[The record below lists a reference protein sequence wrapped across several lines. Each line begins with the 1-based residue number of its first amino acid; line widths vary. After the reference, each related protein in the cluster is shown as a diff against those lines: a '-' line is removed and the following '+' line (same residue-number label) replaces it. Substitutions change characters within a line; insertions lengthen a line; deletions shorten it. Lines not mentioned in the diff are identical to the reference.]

1 MVDFSERSKKTMSRP
16 SKKLVWFGGQP
27 PTPADTSNGAATTNT
42 TTTSSASS
50 LPTRQPQPP
59 RKNPEPEPR
68 RLAVVLEDLP
78 TYRRYKRGS
87 GPPLRPITLAP
98 PRDSTAYIRDEFFV
112 PPALSDDGKKRLQY
126 VVGWTDLPAARVV
139 IDAEQICDYVSP
151 MAYEEWCSAR
161 AEERDEEERR
171 LEEAENVRAVEEAV
185 ARERGVA
192 MPGEKGGKGAKRGRK
207 RKHVAAEE
215 LRTPPPA
222 TAADGVKKKRGR
234 PRKNAPSLSTP
245 SKSALVDDFKEL
257 DTEGDADVEMEEVA
271 DDEADDEAIFRQLNG
286 TGTTTPLILT
296 EDSYDS
302 GEQSS
307 LPAGLEP
314 PSKKQRTR
322 SPRPAFSRFM
332 PGIETDTSSRST
344 PFDSSRGAT
353 SSPALPPLPQPPAPG
368 LQGSSG
374 RPRETPIFPPIP
386 PASANHTS
394 TPTAPRVA
402 KTQQPPK
409 RSLLSIRDPPSTPQQ
424 SSSPK
429 VQTPTPKASSML
441 PPPATAPPAL
451 NPTQNGTGT
460 NTGWNHT
467 PIPKPGST
475 PLISNTT
482 PWTISLA
489 ASKSSSSYSQLT
501 PSQPVQSIEQPIS
514 TTPIPLPKIPGP
526 KPHIA
531 PTLREPQQAALPQTA
546 SAPPA
551 TTTGSKTAATNS
563 KPTTTKLHTAR
574 KTGTAAASTATQDD
588 DEEEDEDE
596 QVYEVLR
603 IEGFEDRVSRRSGKK
618 LGRFFQV
625 RWKGNW
631 PSSMNPTWEPES
643 NIPQH
648 VIQRFYFRKGT
659 TPKRNVQAGAMDKYL
674 VPKKYSSVS
683 RAVEGEDELVRGHGD
698 HSNGNGNGVPAAAKA
713 ALATEAGDENA
724 MDQIKVEGD
733 DDEGN
738 DMMLVTDF
746 RNLLDPERR
755 F

>member
-1 MVDFSERSKKTMSRP
+1 MSRP
-16 SKKLVWFGGQP
+16 LKRVVWFGGNP
-27 PTPADTSNGAATTNT
+27 PTPAGPSNGAVTANTSNDT
-42 TTTSSASS
+42 TTTSSIS
-50 LPTRQPQPP
+50 TRQPQPP
-59 RKNPEPEPR
+59 RKKPDPEPR
-68 RLAVVLEDLP
+68 KLAVVLEDLP
-78 TYRRYKRGS
+78 TYRRYKPGT

-126 VVGWTDLPAARVV
+126 VVGWTDLPAARLVV
-139 IDAEQICDYVSP
+139 DAERICDYVSP
-151 MAYEEWCSAR
+151 MAYEEWCAAK

-192 MPGEKGGKGAKRGRK
+192 IPGEKGGKGGKRGRK
-207 RKHVAAEE
+207 RKQIAAEE

-222 TAADGVKKKRGR
+222 TAADGEKKKRRR

-245 SKSALVDDFKEL
+245 SKSVLADDFREL
-257 DTEGDADVEMEEVA
+257 DTEGDVDVDVEM
-271 DDEADDEAIFRQLNG
+271 DEIADDEAIFRQLNG
-286 TGTTTPLILT
+286 TGTTTPLLLT
-296 EDSYDS
+296 EESCDS

-322 SPRPAFSRFM
+322 SPRPALSRFM

-353 SSPALPPLPQPPAPG
+353 SSPALPPLPQPQAPDP
-368 LQGSSG
+368 QSTTARS
-374 RPRETPIFPPIP
+374 RETPIFQPIP

-394 TPTAPRVA
+394 TPTAPRTTKA
-402 KTQQPPK
+402 QQPPK

-451 NPTQNGTGT
+451 NPTQNGIGT
-460 NTGWNHT
+460 DT
-467 PIPKPGST
+467 PIPKPGFK
-475 PLISNTT
+475 PLIQNTT
-482 PWTISLA
+482 PCTVSLA
-489 ASKSSSSYSQLT
+489 ASKTSSYSNLT
-501 PSQPVQSIEQPIS
+501 PSQPVQSIERPSS
-514 TTPIPLPKIPGP
+514 TTPIPIPKIPIP
-526 KPHIA
+526 KSRDTPKSQ
-531 PTLREPQQAALPQTA
+531 EPQQSLLPQTS
-546 SAPPA
+546 SAPPV
-551 TTTGSKTAATNS
+551 TTAGSKSAAMKS
-563 KPTTTKLHTAR
+563 KPPPPTKLHTAR
-574 KTGTAAASTATQDD
+574 KTGGKHPPSSTATATTTAAD

-648 VIQRFYFRKGT
+648 VIQRFYFEKGT
-659 TPKRNVQAGAMDKYL
+659 TPKRNVNGQAGAMDKYL
-674 VPKKYSSVS
+674 LPKKYASVS
-683 RAVEGEDELVRGHGD
+683 RAFEGEDELREGDGD
-698 HSNGNGNGVPAAAKA
+698 HSKVHGNGNGVAAAA
-713 ALATEAGDENA
+713 AAMTKDGDEDA
-724 MDQIKVEGD
+724 SDQIKVEGGD

-738 DMMLVTDF
+738 EMMLVTDF

>member
-1 MVDFSERSKKTMSRP
+1 MSRP
-16 SKKLVWFGGQP
+16 SKKLVWFGGKP
-27 PTPADTSNGAATTNT
+27 PTPADTINGAATTNTNT

-50 LPTRQPQPP
+50 TSTRQP
-59 RKNPEPEPR
+59 RKNPEPEPEPR
-68 RLAVVLEDLP
+68 KLAVVLEDLP

-126 VVGWTDLPAARVV
+126 VVGWMDLPAARVV
-139 IDAEQICDYVSP
+139 VDAERICDYVSP
-151 MAYEEWCSAR
+151 MAYEEWCAAR

-171 LEEAENVRAVEEAV
+171 LEEAENVRTVEEAV
-185 ARERGVA
+185 ARERGA
-192 MPGEKGGKGAKRGRK
+192 AIPGEKGGKGAKRGRK

-222 TAADGVKKKRGR
+222 TTADGKKKKRGR
-234 PRKNAPSLSTP
+234 PRKNVPSLSTP
-245 SKSALVDDFKEL
+245 SKSALVDDFREF
-257 DTEGDADVEMEEVA
+257 DTEGDVDVEMEEAA
-271 DDEADDEAIFRQLNG
+271 DEEADDEAIFRQLNG
-286 TGTTTPLILT
+286 TGTSTPLLLT

-307 LPAGLEP
+307 LPAALEP

-322 SPRPAFSRFM
+322 SPRPALSRFM

-353 SSPALPPLPQPPAPG
+353 SSPALPPLPQPPAAG
-368 LQGSSG
+368 LQSNSG
-374 RPRETPIFPPIP
+374 WPRELPIFPPIP
-386 PASANHTS
+386 PASANRTS
-394 TPTAPRVA
+394 TPTAPRIA

-429 VQTPTPKASSML
+429 VRTPTPKASSML
-441 PPPATAPPAL
+441 PPPATAPTAL
-451 NPTQNGTGT
+451 NTTQNGTGT
-460 NTGWNHT
+460 DTGWTHT

-475 PLISNTT
+475 PLIQNTT

-489 ASKSSSSYSQLT
+489 ASKSSTSYSQLT
-501 PSQPVQSIEQPIS
+501 PSQPVQSIEHPIS
-514 TTPIPLPKIPGP
+514 TTPIPIPKIPTS
-526 KPHIA
+526 KPHII
-531 PTLREPQQAALPQTA
+531 PSSREPQQAPLPQTA

-551 TTTGSKTAATNS
+551 TTTGSTSAATKS
-563 KPTTTKLHTAR
+563 KSTTSRLHTAR
-574 KTGTAAASTATQDD
+574 KTGTVAAPTATQDD
-588 DEEEDEDE
+588 DEKEEEEGEDE

-648 VIQRFYFRKGT
+648 VIQRFYFEKGT
-659 TPKRNVQAGAMDKYL
+659 TPKRNIQAGAMDKYL
-674 VPKKYSSVS
+674 VLKKYASVA
-683 RAVEGEDELVRGHGD
+683 RAVEGEDELVGGDGH
-698 HSNGNGNGVPAAAKA
+698 HSSSNGNGVTAAAKA
-713 ALATEAGDENA
+713 ALATEEGDENA
-724 MDQIKVEGD
+724 MAQIKVEGD

>member
-1 MVDFSERSKKTMSRP
+1 MSRP
-16 SKKLVWFGGQP
+16 LKKVVWFGGKP
-27 PTPADTSNGAATTNT
+27 PTPAGTSNGAVTTNTSNDT
-42 TTTSSASS
+42 TTTSSIS
-50 LPTRQPQPP
+50 TRQPQPP
-59 RKNPEPEPR
+59 RKNPDSEPR
-68 RLAVVLEDLP
+68 KLAVVLEDLP
-78 TYRRYKRGS
+78 TYRRYKPGT
-87 GPPLRPITLAP
+87 GPPLRPTTLAP

-126 VVGWTDLPAARVV
+126 VVGWTELPAARLVV
-139 IDAEQICDYVSP
+139 DAERICDYVSP
-151 MAYEEWCSAR
+151 MAYEEWCAAK

-185 ARERGVA
+185 ARERSVA
-192 MPGEKGGKGAKRGRK
+192 IPVEKGGKGAKRGWK
-207 RKHVAAEE
+207 RKQIAAEE

-222 TAADGVKKKRGR
+222 TAADAGKKKRGR

-245 SKSALVDDFKEL
+245 SKRALADDFREL
-257 DTEGDADVEMEEVA
+257 DTEGDVDVDVEM
-271 DDEADDEAIFRQLNG
+271 DETADDEAIFRQLNG
-286 TGTTTPLILT
+286 TGTTTPLLLT
-296 EDSYDS
+296 ENSYDS

-322 SPRPAFSRFM
+322 SPRPALSRFM

-353 SSPALPPLPQPPAPG
+353 SSPALPPLPQPQAPG
-368 LQGSSG
+368 PQSTTA
-374 RPRETPIFPPIP
+374 RPRETSIFPPIP

-394 TPTAPRVA
+394 TPTAPRTT

-429 VQTPTPKASSML
+429 VQTPTPKAISML

-451 NPTQNGTGT
+451 NPTQNGIGT
-460 NTGWNHT
+460 DTS
-467 PIPKPGST
+467 IPKPGFK
-475 PLISNTT
+475 PLIQNTT
-482 PWTISLA
+482 PWTVSPA
-489 ASKSSSSYSQLT
+489 ASKTSSYSNLT
-501 PSQPVQSIEQPIS
+501 PSQPVQSIERPSS
-514 TTPIPLPKIPGP
+514 TTPTPIPKIPIP
-526 KPHIA
+526 KPKSQ
-531 PTLREPQQAALPQTA
+531 EPQQSLLPQTS

-551 TTTGSKTAATNS
+551 TTAGSKSAAIKS
-563 KPTTTKLHTAR
+563 KPPPTTKLHTAR
-574 KTGTAAASTATQDD
+574 KTGGKHPPSSTATATTTAADD
-588 DEEEDEDE
+588 DEEEDE

-648 VIQRFYFRKGT
+648 VIQRFYFEKGT
-659 TPKRNVQAGAMDKYL
+659 TPKRNVNGQAGAMDKYL
-674 VPKKYSSVS
+674 VPKKYAPVS
-683 RAVEGEDELVRGHGD
+683 RAIEGEDELGEGDGD
-698 HSNGNGNGVPAAAKA
+698 HSKVHGNGNGVAVAAAA
-713 ALATEAGDENA
+713 AAVAKDGEEDAS
-724 MDQIKVEGD
+724 DQIKVEGG
-733 DDEGN
+733 DDEEGN
-738 DMMLVTDF
+738 EMMLVTDF

-755 F
+755 FQKAI

>member
-1 MVDFSERSKKTMSRP
+1 MSRP
-16 SKKLVWFGGQP
+16 SKKLIWFGGQT
-27 PTPADTSNGAATTNT
+27 PTPADTSNGAATTNIT
-42 TTTSSASS
+42 SSVSSAS
-50 LPTRQPQPP
+50 TRQPQTS
-59 RKNPEPEPR
+59 RKNSHPELR
-68 RLAVVLEDLP
+68 KLAVVLEDLP
-78 TYRRYKRGS
+78 TYRRYERGS

-139 IDAEQICDYVSP
+139 VDAERICDYVSP
-151 MAYEEWCSAR
+151 MAYEEWCAAR

-185 ARERGVA
+185 ARESGVA
-192 MPGEKGGKGAKRGRK
+192 VPSEKGGKGAKRGRK
-207 RKHVAAEE
+207 RKHVVAEE

-222 TAADGVKKKRGR
+222 TAADGEKKKRGR

-245 SKSALVDDFKEL
+245 SKSALTDDFREL
-257 DTEGDADVEMEEVA
+257 DTEGDMDVEMEEAV

-286 TGTTTPLILT
+286 TGTSTPLLLT

-307 LPAGLEP
+307 LPAALLEP

-322 SPRPAFSRFM
+322 SPRPALSRFM

-374 RPRETPIFPPIP
+374 RPRETPIFPPMP

-394 TPTAPRVA
+394 TPTAPRIA

-429 VQTPTPKASSML
+429 VQTPTPKASNML

-451 NPTQNGTGT
+451 NTTQNGTAT
-460 NTGWNHT
+460 DTGWTHT
-467 PIPKPGST
+467 PIPKPGSR
-475 PLISNTT
+475 PLIQNTT

-489 ASKSSSSYSQLT
+489 ASKSSSSSYSQLT

-514 TTPIPLPKIPGP
+514 TTPIPIPKIPNP

-531 PTLREPQQAALPQTA
+531 PTSRESQQASLPQTA

-551 TTTGSKTAATNS
+551 TTTGSKSAATKS
-563 KPTTTKLHTAR
+563 KPITTKLHTAR
-574 KTGTAAASTATQDD
+574 KTGAAAAPVATQDEA
-588 DEEEDEDE
+588 EEEEEEEDE

-648 VIQRFYFRKGT
+648 VIQRFYFEKGT
-659 TPKRNVQAGAMDKYL
+659 TPKRNGQQQAGAMDKYL
-674 VPKKYSSVS
+674 VPKKYASVS
-683 RAVEGEDELVRGHGD
+683 RAVEGDDELVGGHGD
-698 HSNGNGNGVPAAAKA
+698 HRNGNGIGVPAAAQA
-713 ALATEAGDENA
+713 ALATGDGDENA
-724 MDQIKVEGD
+724 TDQIKVEGD

>member
-1 MVDFSERSKKTMSRP
+1 MSRP
-16 SKKLVWFGGQP
+16 LKTVVWFGGKP
-27 PTPADTSNGAATTNT
+27 PTPAGPRNGAVTTNTSNDT
-42 TTTSSASS
+42 TTTSSLS
-50 LPTRQPQPP
+50 TRQPQPP
-59 RKNPEPEPR
+59 RKNPDPEPR
-68 RLAVVLEDLP
+68 KLAVVLEDLS
-78 TYRRYKRGS
+78 TYRRYKPGT

-126 VVGWTDLPAARVV
+126 VVGWTDLPAARLVV
-139 IDAEQICDYVSP
+139 DAEQICDYVSP
-151 MAYEEWCSAR
+151 MAYEEWCAAK

-185 ARERGVA
+185 SREKSVA
-192 MPGEKGGKGAKRGRK
+192 APGEKGAKGAKRGRK
-207 RKHVAAEE
+207 RKQIVAEE
-215 LRTPPPA
+215 LRTPEPA
-222 TAADGVKKKRGR
+222 TAADGQKKKRGR

-245 SKSALVDDFKEL
+245 SKTALADDFREL
-257 DTEGDADVEMEEVA
+257 DTEGDVDVDVEM
-271 DDEADDEAIFRQLNG
+271 DDTADDEAIFRQLNG
-286 TGTTTPLILT
+286 TGTTTPLLLT

-322 SPRPAFSRFM
+322 SPRPALSRFM

-353 SSPALPPLPQPPAPG
+353 SSPALPPLPRPQAPDP
-368 LQGSSG
+368 QSTTA

-394 TPTAPRVA
+394 TPTAPRTT

-441 PPPATAPPAL
+441 PSPATAPPAL
-451 NPTQNGTGT
+451 NPTQNGIGT
-460 NTGWNHT
+460 NA
-467 PIPKPGST
+467 PIPKPGFK
-475 PLISNTT
+475 PLIQNTT
-482 PWTISLA
+482 PWTVSLA
-489 ASKSSSSYSQLT
+489 GSKTSSYSNLT
-501 PSQPVQSIEQPIS
+501 PSQPVQSIERPSS
-514 TTPIPLPKIPGP
+514 TTPIPIPKIPIPRPRDTP
-526 KPHIA
+526 KPQ
-531 PTLREPQQAALPQTA
+531 EPQQSLLPQTS

-551 TTTGSKTAATNS
+551 TTTGSKSAAIKSNP
-563 KPTTTKLHTAR
+563 PTTTKFHAAR
-574 KTGTAAASTATQDD
+574 KTGGKHPPSSTATATTAAADE
-588 DEEEDEDE
+588 EEEDEDE

-648 VIQRFYFRKGT
+648 VIQRFYFEKGT
-659 TPKRNVQAGAMDKYL
+659 TPKKNVNGQAGAMDRYL
-674 VPKKYSSVS
+674 VPKKYASVS
-683 RAVEGEDELVRGHGD
+683 RAFEGEDELGEGDGD
-698 HSNGNGNGVPAAAKA
+698 HSKVHGNGNGVVTAAATKD
-713 ALATEAGDENA
+713 GDGNA
-724 MDQIKVEGD
+724 VDQIKVEGGD

-738 DMMLVTDF
+738 EMMLVTDF
-746 RNLLDPERR
+746 RNLLDHERK